1 MTVTFCPD
9 VESFLAKAGDLLYQ
23 EEAAN
28 SLMLG
33 LCSRLQ
39 TGWAEGRKP
48 VLVVLEE
55 GGKVVSAAL
64 HAGDNLVL
72 SFAEPAMLS
81 ALASALQQRDLDFPG
96 VVGPANEAAVF
107 AALWEELRGKRSTLA
122 IKQRIY
128 QLQAVQN
135 NNPVPGEARLATE
148 AEIPLIARWFAMM
161 HGEVPLPEHSSE
173 AYLALAT
180 QKVRDQELYLWIV
193 DGAPVSMAG
202 ATRPTRHGMGV
213 NAVFTP
219 ESQRRKGYATALVS
233 HVSQAMLDQGKKF
246 CFLYTDL
253 GNPTSNSIY
262 QKIGYQAAADSLYFV
277 FGPRS

>member
-23 EEAAN
+23 DEAAN

-55 GGKVVSAAL
+55 GGKVVAAAL

-72 SFAEPAMLS
+72 SFANQAMLATLAN
-81 ALASALQQRDLDFPG
+81 ALHQSDLDFPG
-96 VVGPANEAAVF
+96 VVGPASEATAF
-107 AALWEELRGKRSTLA
+107 ATRWEELRGKRSTLA

-128 QLQAVQN
+128 QLQAVQSRGTAF
-135 NNPVPGEARLATE
+135 GEARLATE
-148 AEIPLIARWFAMM
+148 ADIPLIARWFAMM

-193 DGAPVSMAG
+193 DDVPVSMAG
-202 ATRPTRHGMGV
+202 ATRPTRNGMGV
-213 NAVFTP
+213 NAVFTS
-219 ESQRRKGYATALVS
+219 ELRRRKGYATALVS

-253 GNPTSNSIY
+253 SNPTSNSIY
-262 QKIGYQAAADSLYFV
+262 QKIGYEPAADSLYFV
-277 FGPRS
+277 FGPRP